1 MSPLRKRLIE
11 DLHLRNYSAGTVRA
25 YVTHVLWLARYYGRS
40 PDELTE
46 EQVRAYLVHLVQGN
60 QISWSHYNVTVCAL
74 RFLYR
79 TTLGRPWAIR
89 HVPYAKRP
97 KKLPCVVGSEEV
109 LRLLKCVSKLGHRVL
124 LMSLYATGLRVSEGT
139 RLQAADID
147 SQRMVIIV
155 RQGKGAKDRQVPLS
169 PLLLELLREYW
180 RITRPKLWL
189 FPGEDESQHIHPHTV
204 TRACV
209 RGARLAGLSKHVT
222 PHTLRHSFATH
233 LLDAG
238 VDLCTIQQIL
248 GHSHLRTTARYTH
261 VSVERIQKA
270 ASLLDP
276 LASEIRQLVPPVAGR
291 DSKWAT

>member
-1 MSPLRKRLIE
+1 MTPLRKRLIE
-11 DLHLRNYSAGTVRA
+11 DLRLRNYSSGTIRA
-25 YVTHVLWLARYYGRS
+25 YVSHVVWLSRFYGRS

-46 EQVRAYLVHLVQGN
+46 EQVRTYLVHLVQEA

-79 TTLGRPWAIR
+79 TTLGRPWPIR

-97 KKLPCVVGSEEV
+97 KKLPCVLGSEEV

-124 LMSLYATGLRVSEGT
+124 LMALYATGMRVSEGA

-189 FPGEDESQHIHPHTV
+189 FPGEDETRHIHPYTV

-209 RGARLAGLSKHVT
+209 RAAWKAGMSKRVT

-233 LLDAG
+233 LLDTG

-270 ASLLDP
+270 ASPLDP
-276 LASEIRQLVPPVAGR
+276 LATEIRQLVPEVAAL
-291 DSKWAT
+291 DSKSAT